1 MTERRLVQ
9 NFRGL
14 RGILWAGS
22 DFASDTLDRT
32 LIKLG
37 VEPAR
42 IDEVDLAA
50 LDRDQDVLFIDG
62 DQPLA
67 PDLVL
72 APGSTLPSIGIVGI
86 EAPSRLR
93 LLAEAGVTAFLRKPV
108 HAASVY
114 SALFLGVNNF
124 RRMRAMELRL
134 AEGERRRN
142 GRRFVIKAVV
152 ALVQSHSLNEDE
164 AYARLRRESMR
175 RRLELEEFCEAL
187 LHEGGGTV
195 PAHWPSHAAEAA
207 LCAPKENGNASHLD
221 DDGRHAGAHDTVD
234 CPRGGSDQAR
244 RA

>member
-1 MTERRLVQ
+1 MTEPRLVQ

-14 RGILWAGS
+14 RGILWAGP

-32 LIKLG
+32 LARLG
-37 VEPAR
+37 VTPAR
-42 IDEVDLAA
+42 FGEFDVAT
-50 LDRDQDVLFIDG
+50 LDRDRDVLFIDG

-72 APGSTLPSIGIVGI
+72 APGSALPVVPAIGIVGI
-86 EAPSRLR
+86 EAPSRLK

-108 HAASVY
+108 PAATVY

-124 RRMRAMELRL
+124 RRMRAMELRI
-134 AEGERRRN
+134 AESERRRN

-152 ALVQSHSLNEDE
+152 ALVQTHGLDDDE

-175 RRLELEEFCEAL
+175 RRLELEEFCETL
-187 LHEGGGTV
+187 LREGGTI
-195 PAHWPSHAAEAA
+195 PARWPSPPSD
-207 LCAPKENGNASHLD
+207 PKEQQDASHPD
-221 DDGRHAGAHDTVD
+221 DDGRHAGAADAD
-234 CPRGGSDQAR
+234 GRARGGPDQAW